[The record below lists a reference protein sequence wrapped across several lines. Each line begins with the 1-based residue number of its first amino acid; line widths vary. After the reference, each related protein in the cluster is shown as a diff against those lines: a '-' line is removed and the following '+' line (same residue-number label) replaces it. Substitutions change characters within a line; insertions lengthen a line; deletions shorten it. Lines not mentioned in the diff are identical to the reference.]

1 MNSLTQEELDLLTRV
16 KEKPELRGYF
26 FNKIKSLKWFDTLK
40 ANGFLDPTEIPHPKK
55 LEGGDYQIPVW
66 PVLNYLVESSKR
78 IAAEKNYKFANK
90 YLALFRE
97 YFIVFKG
104 DNLCNGRVWWKLSE
118 ALRYI
123 PTELITNED
132 VEMFDSWLDNR
143 FERSLIIDELSN
155 LLIHWLDDY
164 DVENK
169 DKCIRLIEIL
179 FKFQVVEEREIKLS
193 HNELVFRA
201 QSFKY
206 TNKIENIAYE
216 SGKKI
221 GIDAVKL
228 FHILLTQA
236 ITKRG
241 GDDFSYIWRI
251 TIEDHEQNNSSSDTE
266 DFFIVA
272 FRESIIA
279 CEKYWPGS
287 AKKLI
292 ESILKSDLN
301 INKRIAIYTIN
312 QNFQEYKNTLFNKLL
327 NEKSFS
333 LNLKHEFWELIK
345 NNFAEFSN
353 IQKLN
358 FFELVSQIKHYK
370 NTDEPGLHEQAEW
383 LAAIKD
389 IDLDASN
396 KYDQLVKLIQFE
408 PEHPGLSTFRTSAEW
423 IDEKDSSPL
432 SIEELKEIGNV
443 SNLIITLN
451 KYVNEESI
459 ASDFDIEGLVKVFKS
474 FVLLEEKEG
483 NQLFLHLDKYKNLN
497 ICFLYELIDSYNQI
511 WREENEYQQFNWTEA
526 WPALIT
532 FISDIISSNEF
543 WESTHDKSDA
553 FIGNRFWLIS
563 SVCRLIEN
571 GSKKDGDK
579 RNLPISKY
587 KNILVFL
594 KKIIETTSYSDFG
607 EIRDAVSSAINS
619 PYGHAIQAVVTLAL
633 YVSRYKDSENGS
645 HLQVW
650 EEFEPIFN
658 NELDKQ
664 ENLEFYTLIPL
675 YLNNMFFLSKKW
687 IEHNFRSFFN
697 PSNSVQ
703 WVCALN
709 GLSYNNRPSEIVL
722 EFFKEKGIYEQV
734 LDDTQ
739 NIRTEK
745 RFVDYGVFLYLWDKE
760 SVDDKDSLIARLLNR
775 RKPDELRQMI
785 WFFRYGLKYDNKIK
799 TKVLELFPKILERI
813 DFDTLDGKRLASYL
827 AHWFILI
834 DDLNEQSI
842 SWIKEVIPYV
852 EADHNSNEAIEAIEI
867 WSNTHQKEVVEIWME
882 MFKINPGYPYPEDS
896 FKAAFRN
903 LINSNLERKVKD
915 IVGEYMKFNSYAPQ
929 EWLKS
934 VLEE

>member
-1 MNSLTQEELDLLTRV
+1 MNKLTQEEKDLLIRV
-16 KEKPELRGYF
+16 KQKPELRGYF
-26 FNKIKSLKWFDTLK
+26 FNKIKSLKWFEPLK
-40 ANGFLDPTEIPHPKK
+40 EYGFLEPSEIPEAKEVE
-55 LEGGDYQIPVW
+55 EGVYQVPFW
-66 PVLNYLVESSKR
+66 PVLNYFVESSK
-78 IAAEKNYKFANK
+78 IIEAENNLEFAEK
-90 YLALFRE
+90 YLILFRE
-97 YFIVFKG
+97 YFNYFQG
-104 DNLCNGRVWWKLSE
+104 NDLSNGRVWWKLSE
-118 ALRYI
+118 ALRHI
-123 PTELITNED
+123 PSELITIED
-132 VEMFDSWLDNR
+132 VEKFDSWLDDR

-155 LLIHWLDDY
+155 LLLHWLDDY
-164 DVENK
+164 DVKNK
-169 DKCIRLIEIL
+169 DKCIRLIEII
-179 FKFQVVEEREIKLS
+179 FKFQAIEEQKFELS
-193 HNELVFRA
+193 YKELVFRA

-221 GIDAVKL
+221 GVDAAEL
-228 FHILLTQA
+228 FHKLLTQA
-236 ITKRG
+236 VTLRG
-241 GDDFSYIWRI
+241 GDDYSYIWRI
-251 TIEDHEQNNSSSDTE
+251 TIEDHEQNGSSNDTE
-266 DFFIVA
+266 DFLIVA
-272 FRESIIA
+272 FRESINA
-279 CEKYWPGS
+279 SEKYSPGS
-287 AKKLI
+287 AKKLL

-312 QNFQEYKNTLFNKLL
+312 QNFHEYKNKLLNKLL
-327 NEKSFS
+327 NESYFS
-333 LNLKHEFWELIK
+333 LNFKHELWELIK
-345 NNFAEFSN
+345 NNFAEFSSN
-353 IQKLN
+353 QKIK
-358 FFELVSQIKHYK
+358 FFDLVSQIKHYK

-389 IDLDASN
+389 IDNDASN
-396 KYDQLVKLIQFE
+396 KYNQLVKLIKFE
-408 PEHPGLSTFRTSAEW
+408 PEHPGLSTSRTSARW
-423 IDEKDSSPL
+423 MDRKDSSPL
-432 SIEELKEIGNV
+432 SIEELKAIDNV
-443 SNLIITLN
+443 SILITTLN
-451 KYVNEESI
+451 KFVNKESI
-459 ASDFDIEGLVKVFKS
+459 SSDFDIEGLVKVFKS

-511 WREENEYQQFNWTEA
+511 WREENEYQQFDWTEA

-571 GSKKDGDK
+571 GSKKDGDE

-587 KNILVFL
+587 KNILAFL
-594 KKIIETTSYSDFG
+594 KKIIETTPYSDFG

-619 PYGHAIQAVVTLAL
+619 PYGHAIQALVTLAL

-675 YLNNMFFLSKKW
+675 YLNNMFFLSEEW
-687 IEHNFRSFFN
+687 IKHNFRSFFN
-697 PSNSVQ
+697 PSNSDQ

-709 GLSYNNRPSEIVL
+709 GLSYNNRPSEIIL

-760 SVDDKDSLIARLLNR
+760 SVDDKGSLIARLLNR
-775 RKPDELRQMI
+775 RKPDELKQII

-799 TKVLELFPKILERI
+799 TKVLELFPRILERI

-827 AHWFILI
+827 AHWFLLI

-896 FKAAFRN
+896 FKTAFRN
-903 LINSNLERKVKD
+903 LINSDLERKAKD

-934 VLEE
+934 VLQE